1 MINENGFTKED
12 IEQAIALFK
21 NDPYDIN
28 MTDWLADIIIDALE
42 FYKETQ
48 YIG

>member
-1 MINENGFTKED
+1 LINEDGFTKQDVED
-12 IEQAIALFK
+12 AIAILK
-21 NDPYDIN
+21 ADPYDIN
-28 MTDWLADIIIDALE
+28 MTDAFANLLIDALE

>member
-1 MINENGFTKED
+1 LNEDGFTKQDVE
-12 IEQAIALFK
+12 EAIALLK
-21 NDPYDIN
+21 NDPYDIT
-28 MTDWLADIIIDALE
+28 MTDDFADLLIDALE